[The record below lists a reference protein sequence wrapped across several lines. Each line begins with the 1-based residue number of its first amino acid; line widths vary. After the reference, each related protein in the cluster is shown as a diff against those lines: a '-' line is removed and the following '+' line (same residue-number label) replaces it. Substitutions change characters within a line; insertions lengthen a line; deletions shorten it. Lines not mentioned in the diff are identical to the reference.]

1 MQELQVR
8 SLGWEDPLDGGH
20 GNLLRYSCLENLMDR
35 GAWRAKVHRVT
46 KSWTR
51 LKWLSV
57 HACVISW
64 FLLVKNLGMVFLGVL
79 LLGHSKV
86 LIKVWVGAPVILRLE
101 VVNLQTHSRGYCQ
114 DLIPWGLLDLSYRS
128 LGCWP
133 GTSLGP
139 LPHESLYKQ
148 LTTCQPGSSK
158 TPSER
163 TREKRVPTR
172 QVP

>member
-1 MQELQVR
+1 MWVW
-8 SLGWEDPLDGGH
+8 SLGPGKSLGGTHGDPLQ
-20 GNLLRYSCLENLMDR
+20 YSCLENLMDR
-35 GAWRAKVHRVT
+35 GAWWAKVLRVT

-57 HACVISW
+57 HARITSW

-79 LLGHSKV
+79 LLGHSQGCHQSVSRSSSYFKARGSQLPDSLKRV
-86 LIKVWVGAPVILRLE
+86 LSGFNSLK
-101 VVNLQTHSRGYCQ
+101 
-114 DLIPWGLLDLSYRS
+114 LLDLSYRS
-128 LGCWP
+128 QGCWP

-139 LPHESLYKQ
+139 LPHESLCKK

-158 TPSER
+158 RPSER

-172 QVP
+172 QVFVT

>member
-1 MQELQVR
+1 MWVW
-8 SLGWEDPLDGGH
+8 SLGPGDSPGETH
-20 GNLLRYSCLENLMDR
+20 GNPLQYSFLENLMDR

-64 FLLVKNLGMVFLGVL
+64 FLLVKNLGIVFLGVL

-86 LIKVWVGAPVILRLE
+86 VIKVWVGAPVIWRRE
-101 VVNLQTHSRGYCQ
+101 VVNFQIHSRGYCQ
-114 DLIPWGLLDLSYRS
+114 DLIPWGLLHLSYRS
-128 LGCWP
+128 QGCWP
-133 GTSLGP
+133 GASLGP
-139 LPHESLYKQ
+139 LLHESLCKQ
-148 LTTCQPGSSK
+148 LTKCQPGSSK
-158 TPSER
+158 RPSER
-163 TREKRVPTR
+163 TREKRVPTG